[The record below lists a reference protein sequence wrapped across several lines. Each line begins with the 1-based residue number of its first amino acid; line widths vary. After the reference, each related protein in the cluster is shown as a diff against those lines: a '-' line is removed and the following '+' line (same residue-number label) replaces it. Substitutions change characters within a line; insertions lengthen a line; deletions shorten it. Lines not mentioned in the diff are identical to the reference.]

1 MKIESVPIPPP
12 KVIDEKDFDLEKW
25 RKDVPIDYY
34 VLAHILTSSD
44 NPIVRNELFKTVY
57 QAVQLHIPDTLYKY
71 VSLSGKESSDD
82 KRFETLIKNRLF
94 LSEVSSLNDPF
105 DCKAYFYDP
114 HTLLKYEQLKPY
126 NGKLIDDFSSMVR
139 ICSLTANGVQSLP
152 MWAHYSN
159 NHVGFC
165 VAYDMNDRD
174 NLKLKSCTF
183 PVFYTDQRL
192 DITSVMDSFV
202 KKLQYEVEVQSAA
215 GKRTIQL
222 DDYSIIY
229 LASLLCNVKQSSWA
243 YENEYRCTEGT
254 TAPGIPY
261 VEAKAKEIYIGLHCG
276 AEHKQQLCEIGKKLN
291 IPVFQMEFDEM
302 SDDYQLSVIRL
313 L

>member
-105 DCKAYFYDP
+105 DCKAYFSDP
-114 HTLLKYEQLKPY
+114 RAFLKYEQLKPY
-126 NGKLIDDFSSMVR
+126 DGKLIDDFSSMVR
-139 ICSLTANGVQSLP
+139 VCSLTANGVQSLP

-159 NHVGFC
+159 NHAGFC
-165 VAYDMNDRD
+165 VAYDMNDKV
-174 NLKLKSCTF
+174 NQVLKSCTF
-183 PVFYTDQRL
+183 PVFYTNQRL

-202 KKLQYEVEVQSAA
+202 RKLQTEIKTQSAEN
-215 GKRTIQL
+215 GREIQL
-222 DDYSIIY
+222 DDYTVIF
-229 LASLLCNVKQSSWA
+229 LASLLCNVKQSSWS
-243 YENEYRCTEGT
+243 YENEYRCTEGV
-254 TAPGIPY
+254 TAPGIPF
-261 VEAKAKEIYIGLHCG
+261 VDAKAKAIYIGLHCR
-276 AEHKQQLCEIGKKLN
+276 EDHEKHLCEIGKKLS
-291 IPVFQMEFDEM
+291 IPVFHMEFNDV
-302 SDDYQLSVIRL
+302 SDDYQLSIKQL